1 MRPRYGYC
9 EGGKLG
15 GRGRSCFLL
24 PGEHWLLFSQPALLV
39 THAPCHPCPLQ
50 KQLPLSPRLS
60 GNFPHT
66 IFCGLD
72 EGSERQRTWLCDV
85 LTGKKR
91 EARGGPSD
99 SQYMILFIDRILPW
113 QSGKPTVVGTG
124 CAKHGLPRLFIAPTE
139 EGRRQKTAAQRLC
152 PE

>member
-1 MRPRYGYC
+1 MKV
-9 EGGKLG
+9 ESWEE
-15 GRGRSCFLL
+15 GRSCFLL
-24 PGEHWLLFSQPALLV
+24 PGEHWLAALFPTCPPGHMLLV
-39 THAPCHPCPLQ
+39 TPVLCTVPQ

-72 EGSERQRTWLCDV
+72 EGSERQTTWLCDV

-113 QSGKPTVVGTG
+113 QSGKPTVVGMG

-139 EGRRQKTAAQRLC
+139 EGQRQKTAAQRLC